1 MATHSINEAALLREA
16 REGNGSA
23 FEALINQHY
32 GSLYFLVIKLTRNH
46 EDAEDVLQDAILKAY
61 SNLGGFR
68 GDSSFYTWL
77 VRIALNQALMLLRR
91 RRLEKQVPLED
102 VSASEGEIPAA
113 VVPQSWQFNP
123 EERYAEIELA
133 EMLDE
138 ALKELSPR
146 LYAVFVLQSVRDLS
160 AREIEQTLG
169 LSGPAVKTR
178 LRRAR
183 QQVRQRLSMFFPVG
197 QSSSS
202 RKFAAQACPV
212 QR

>member
-1 MATHSINEAALLREA
+1 MATHSKNEAALLREA

-68 GDSSFYTWL
+68 GESTFYTWL
-77 VRIALNQALMLLRR
+77 VRIALNQALMLLRK
-91 RRLEKQVPLED
+91 RRLERQVPLEE
-102 VSASEGEIPAA
+102 VSASEAEIPAA
-113 VVPQSWQFNP
+113 TTPKSWQFNP

-133 EMLDE
+133 EMLEE

-146 LYAVFVLQSVRDLS
+146 LYTVFVLQSARDLS
-160 AREIEQTLG
+160 AREIEQLLG

-183 QQVRQRLSMFFPVG
+183 QQVRRRLSMFFPVG
-197 QSSSS
+197 QTSSH
-202 RKFAAQACPV
+202 KFTPQACPA
-212 QR
+212 RH

>member
-1 MATHSINEAALLREA
+1 MATHSKNEAALLREA

-68 GDSSFYTWL
+68 GESTFYTWL
-77 VRIALNQALMLLRR
+77 VRIALNQALMLLRK
-91 RRLEKQVPLED
+91 RRLEKQVPLEE
-102 VSASEGEIPAA
+102 VSASEAEIPAA
-113 VVPQSWQFNP
+113 TAPQSWQFNP

-133 EMLDE
+133 EMLEE

-146 LYAVFVLQSVRDLS
+146 LYTVFVLQSARDLS
-160 AREIEQTLG
+160 AREIEQLLG

-183 QQVRQRLSMFFPVG
+183 QQVRRRLSIFFPSR
-197 QSSSS
+197 QSSSQ
-202 RKFAAQACPV
+202 KLIPQACPA
-212 QR
+212 RH